1 MPQLD
6 KVTFFSQYFW
16 LVIFFLSFYFFVLK
30 VVLPTIVTIIKV
42 RKKKLEAMAS
52 EVADLKK
59 EESTILSNYDAVL
72 IESFNSSREMFNHVV
87 TSSNVWLE
95 NSSRTINKTAFLNI
109 NSQYLSTINDINKE
123 YLAFNNLNNLI

>member
-1 MPQLD
+1 
-6 KVTFFSQYFW
+6 
-16 LVIFFLSFYFFVLK
+16 
-30 VVLPTIVTIIKV
+30 
-42 RKKKLEAMAS
+42 MAS

-123 YLAFNNLNNLI
+123 YLAFNNLNKQIKLLNY